1 MSSPVGPSAGPP
13 KGHEEAPSWL
23 PAGPHPPGGSPD
35 VPGGRGVG
43 PSAGPPQAGP
53 HPPGGSPDVTGGGRG
68 VDILRV
74 LLVDDEELA
83 RLRLRGLVHDS
94 AQPKASVVGEVANAV
109 QALSWLAERSCDLVL
124 LDVQMPGRD
133 GMQLAAELRRLPEP
147 PAIVFVTAHAQHALQ
162 AFDLDAV
169 DYLTKPVRR
178 ERLHAA
184 LQRVAERLA
193 LRRGVLPSAPP
204 AEAEAVPVVVVT
216 DRGRVLRVPVTD
228 VLYFK
233 AELKYVTLRTAE
245 HTYVLD
251 EALSDLEQRL
261 GERFLRVHRNA
272 LVARSAVRA
281 LERRAVGGNV
291 SGTIGGTT
299 SGSIGGTTG
308 TRDDEGGEGWAV
320 RMAPLDEWLAV
331 SRRQVA
337 AVREALVAAGR

>member
-1 MSSPVGPSAGPP
+1 VSPAETGAPATPVEGP
-13 KGHEEAPSWL
+13 
-23 PAGPHPPGGSPD
+23 
-35 VPGGRGVG
+35 
-43 PSAGPPQAGP
+43 
-53 HPPGGSPDVTGGGRG
+53 
-68 VDILRV
+68 LRV

-94 AQPKASVVGEVANAV
+94 VEPRAVVVGEAATVA
-109 QALSWLAERSCDLVL
+109 QALAWLAGRACDLVL

-147 PAIVFVTAHAQHALQ
+147 PAVVFVTAHAQHALH

-178 ERLHAA
+178 ERLFA
-184 LQRVAERLA
+184 A
-193 LRRGVLPSAPP
+193 LRRVAQRLGSRRGPAVAAPAAP
-204 AEAEAVPVVVVT
+204 DDAAAIVVT
-216 DRGRVLRVPVTD
+216 DRGRVLRVPLAE

-272 LVARSAVRA
+272 LVARAAVRA
-281 LERRAVGGNV
+281 LERRAVAGE
-291 SGTIGGTT
+291 
-299 SGSIGGTTG
+299 
-308 TRDDEGGEGWAV
+308 RDDEGWAV
-320 RMAPLDEWLAV
+320 RMAPVDEWLAV

-337 AVREALVAAGR
+337 AVREALVTAGR

>member
-1 MSSPVGPSAGPP
+1 V
-13 KGHEEAPSWL
+13 
-23 PAGPHPPGGSPD
+23 
-35 VPGGRGVG
+35 
-43 PSAGPPQAGP
+43 
-53 HPPGGSPDVTGGGRG
+53 
-68 VDILRV
+68 LRV
-74 LLVDDEELA
+74 LIVDDEELA

-94 AQPKASVVGEVANAV
+94 VDPKATVAGEAANAS
-109 QALSWLAERSCDLVL
+109 QALKWLAEHRCDLIL

-133 GMQLAAELRRLPEP
+133 GLQLAAELKRVPEP
-147 PAIVFVTAHAQHALQ
+147 PAVVFVTAYAQHALH
-162 AFDLDAV
+162 AFDLDAI

-184 LQRVAERLA
+184 LQRVAQRLA
-193 LRRGVLPSAPP
+193 LQRGVPAAPAP
-204 AEAEAVPVVVVT
+204 AAAQEEAPAIIVT
-216 DRGRVLRVPVTD
+216 DRGRVLRVPLAE

-281 LERRAVGGNV
+281 LERRAVAPGE
-291 SGTIGGTT
+291 
-299 SGSIGGTTG
+299 
-308 TRDDEGGEGWAV
+308 RDEEGAEGWAV
-320 RMAPLDEWLAV
+320 RMAPVDEWLAV

-337 AVREALVAAGR
+337 AVREALVAVGQ